1 MLQRILAHV
10 RKELLLLVRD
20 RGGLALLYLMPVAL
34 VTIMAVVQDAPFRD
48 FSDQRI
54 QVLFKDLDGEGVGA
68 RVREGLVNAGPFLVH
83 DVSNE
88 GNMDEA
94 ALRDAVRRGEH
105 QVAVIVPHRASEV
118 LQAASAKTIAK
129 VFTQEDGP
137 SVQEPSIDTA
147 VVQVII
153 DPTVKKAFRS
163 LINSH
168 LAKVLAEIT
177 SDRLLNDMGAQI
189 AALTGTEAPKLKVTD
204 PILRVHQELAG
215 VELSGERV
223 AENSTQ
229 HNVPAWT
236 IFAMFFIVVLLA
248 GNMVKERSS
257 GIMVRLLTMPGGTGE
272 RVAGRMLT
280 YLLVC
285 ISQAVLLVLVG
296 IFVLPLIGLA
306 PLDLSG
312 ASIATLLLVTVC
324 VGAAATAFGV
334 LVGALS
340 STQQRSAV
348 FGSTAVVI
356 LSAIGGIWVPLYIMP
371 DGMKAIGR
379 LSPLNWS
386 MEAFNS
392 VLLRH
397 GSFGELMPYLLPLIA
412 FASVCLIVAILA
424 EKAIA
429 HR

>member
-1 MLQRILAHV
+1 MVKRILAHI
-10 RKELLLLVRD
+10 RKEFLLLVRD

-48 FSDQRI
+48 FSDNRI
-54 QVLFKDLDGEGVGA
+54 QVLFKDLDGSGVGA
-68 RVREGLVNAGPFLVH
+68 RVREGLMSAGPFSVL
-83 DVSNE
+83 DVSADSA
-88 GNMDEA
+88 MDAA

-105 QVAVIVPHRASEV
+105 QVAVIVPQRASEV
-118 LQAASAKTIAK
+118 LKAASAKAIAK
-129 VFTQEDGP
+129 VFTQADS
-137 SVQEPSIDTA
+137 SVAPTPSIDTA
-147 VVQVII
+147 VVRVII
-153 DPTVKKAFRS
+153 DPTVKQAFRG
-163 LINSH
+163 LVNSH

-189 AALTGTEAPKLKVTD
+189 AALTGTEAPQLKLEE
-204 PILRVHQELAG
+204 PILRLHQELAG
-215 VELSGERV
+215 AELSGERV

-257 GIMVRLLTMPGGTGE
+257 GIMTRLLTMPGGTGE

-296 IFVLPLIGLA
+296 MFILPMIGLA
-306 PLDLSG
+306 PLDLSS
-312 ASIATLLLVTVC
+312 ASLLGLLLVTIC

-371 DGMKAIGR
+371 EGMKAIGR

-397 GSFGELMPYLLPLIA
+397 GSFGELMPYVLPLIA
-412 FASVCLIVAILA
+412 FAGVCLIVAILA
-424 EKAIA
+424 ETAIS
-429 HR
+429 RR

>member
-1 MLQRILAHV
+1 MITRILAHV
-10 RKELLLLVRD
+10 RKELLLLARD
-20 RGGLALLYLMPVAL
+20 RGGLALLYLMPVVL
-34 VTIMAVVQDAPFRD
+34 VAIMAIVQDAPFRD
-48 FSDQRI
+48 FNDK
-54 QVLFKDLDGEGVGA
+54 QVLVVFKDLDGNGVGA
-68 RVREGLVNAGPFLVH
+68 RVREGLMNAGPFSVL
-83 DVSNE
+83 DVSADSA
-88 GNMDEA
+88 MTDD

-105 QVAVIVPHRASEV
+105 QVAVIVPRRASEV
-118 LQAASAKTIAK
+118 LKAASAATVAK
-129 VFTQEDGP
+129 VFSPADT
-137 SVQEPSIDTA
+137 SATASTAIDSA
-147 VVQVII
+147 VVRVII
-153 DPTVKKAFRS
+153 DPTVKQAFRE
-163 LINSH
+163 LVNGH
-168 LAKVLAEIT
+168 LGKVLAQIT

-189 AALTGTEAPKLKVTD
+189 AALTGTEPPQLKLEK
-204 PILRVHQELAG
+204 PILLMHQELAG
-215 VELSGERV
+215 AELSGDRV

-257 GIMVRLLTMPGGTGE
+257 GIMTRLLTMPGGTGE

-285 ISQAVLLVLVG
+285 VSQAVLLVLVG
-296 IFVLPLIGLA
+296 IFILPLFGLA
-306 PLDLSG
+306 ALDLPG
-312 ASIATLLLVTVC
+312 ANVLSLLLVAIC
-324 VGAAATAFGV
+324 VGAAATSFGV

-371 DGMKAIGR
+371 EAMKAIGR

-397 GSFGELMPYLLPLIA
+397 GSFAELLPYLLPLVG
-412 FASVCLIVAILA
+412 FAAVCLIVAILA
-424 EKAIA
+424 EKAIT
-429 HR
+429 RR